1 MKRHPRTGE
10 LFASPVVPGTGWP
23 GDQAT
28 PETPVAT
35 SAAQVAELAAGAR
48 DVTDL
53 MAPTTVCRACP
64 RLVAWRE
71 EVAETRK
78 KSFADQPYWGRP
90 IASFGV
96 EEPEIAVIGLA
107 PSAHGGN
114 RTGRQFTGDPSGDW
128 IFAALHRAGFANQP
142 TSVDAAD
149 GLELEHVRMIPAVH
163 CAPPQNKPNPQER
176 DTCAHWLHREL
187 DLVTPNLRV
196 IFTLGSFAWSAAL
209 RAARALGWQV
219 PKPQPKFG
227 HGSEAVL
234 HTRDGDPV
242 VLLGCYHGSQRNT
255 QTGGLTVEMQDG
267 RLNRAKEIIATD

>member
-10 LFASPVVPGTGWP
+10 LFSSPVVPGTGWP

-35 SAAQVAELAAGAR
+35 SAAQVGELAVGAR

-53 MAPTTVCRACP
+53 MAATTVCRACP

-78 KSFADQPYWGRP
+78 KSFAVQPYWGRP

-163 CAPPQNKPNPQER
+163 CAPPQNKPTPQER
-176 DTCAHWLHREL
+176 DTCAHWLHREI
-187 DLVTPNLRV
+187 DLVTPQLRV
-196 IFTLGSFAWSAAL
+196 MFTLGSFAWSAAL

-227 HGSEAVL
+227 HGSEAML
-234 HTRDGDPV
+234 HTRDGEPV
-242 VLLGCYHGSQRNT
+242 VLLGCYHVSQ
-255 QTGGLTVEMQDG
+255 Q
-267 RLNRAKEIIATD
+267 I

>member
-35 SAAQVAELAAGAR
+35 SAAQVTELAAGAR
-48 DVTDL
+48 DVTEL
-53 MAPTTVCRACP
+53 VAPTTVCQACP
-64 RLVAWRE
+64 RLVDWRE
-71 EVAETRK
+71 EVAETRQ

-90 IASFGV
+90 IASSGV
-96 EEPEIAVIGLA
+96 EEPEIAVIGLP
-107 PSAHGGN
+107 PSAHGRN
-114 RTGRQFTGDPSGDW
+114 RTGRQCTRDPSGHW

-163 CAPPQNKPNPQER
+163 CAPPQNKPTPQER
-176 DTCAHWLHREL
+176 DTCAHWLHREV

-196 IFTLGSFAWSAAL
+196 VFTLGSFAWSAAL

-234 HTRDGDPV
+234 HTRDGEPV
-242 VLLGCYHGSQRNT
+242 VLLGCYHVSQRNT
-255 QTGGLTVEMQDG
+255 QTGALTVEMLDAV
-267 RLNRAKEIIATD
+267 LNRAKEIIATD